1 MPKKP
6 YKMSIKARILGIL
19 IMMLLLSLAGHLGIF
34 YYSTSNVKSI
44 NQQAINE
51 IFNFENKANQE
62 LKDSVMNKFV
72 IMNIRTYTEYIDRKV
87 RQSRPGGIDLAGRAG
102 KGTGVKEDAEKAI
115 SRVIDLQH
123 LLEVEKFRPGYM
135 FIIDGRGRIIATEG
149 SPEGSIY
156 NRYFSHGMQLLDSR
170 DRTIA
175 AAVQSILDAHHE
187 FGVARMTVD
196 GNIYFL
202 PFSRIESI
210 NCTLVEIV
218 PESYLNS
225 QVTVI
230 SDKIGRYT
238 ATIRNNFISLYN
250 RINFI
255 TLAVF
260 FTIIVIAYWIG
271 LSLSK
276 TFTTPLLK
284 LKEATRHIG
293 RGNLVEKISL
303 KTGDEIEELADRFN
317 MMTDDLQAYIQR
329 LSESIAREK
338 TIEEEI
344 KLAAHIQ
351 TSSLPESS
359 PSFAPGAAVALS
371 AFIKPTKIVSGD
383 FYDYFFTDENR
394 LFFAIGDVS
403 GKSISAALFM
413 MTTKI
418 LMKRFAL
425 MNLSPEEV
433 LKNVNDTLALDNPTC
448 MYSTVFCGVL
458 DTGTGA
464 ITYCNGGHTSPLVF
478 DGASFR
484 YLEIDEN
491 MLVGLTPKAE
501 FRSET
506 ITLNRKD
513 MLFLYSDGVTESKN
527 AAGELYSEQRL
538 LDVLNRCDKDDTC
551 AAIGAIKE
559 DVLAFSKDA
568 EQYDDITML
577 CIKSGDS

>member
-1 MPKKP
+1 MPRKP

-19 IMMLLLSLAGHLGIF
+19 VMVLLLSLAGHLGIF

-51 IFNFENKANQE
+51 IFNYENNANQE

-72 IMNIRTYTEYIDRKV
+72 LMNIRTYTDYIDRKV

-102 KGTGVKEDAEKAI
+102 KGTDVKEDAEKAS
-115 SRVIDLQH
+115 SRVIDLKNV
-123 LLEVEKFRPGYM
+123 LEVEKFRPGYM
-135 FIIDGRGRIIATEG
+135 FIIDAGGKIIATEE
-149 SPEGSIY
+149 STEGSIY
-156 NRYFSHGMQLLDSR
+156 SRYFSNRMQLQSSQ
-170 DRTIA
+170 DRNVVR
-175 AAVQSILDAHHE
+175 AVQSILGAHDE
-187 FGVARMTVD
+187 SEVVRMTVD
-196 GNIYFL
+196 GNAYFL
-202 PFSRIESI
+202 PFSRIESM

-218 PESYLNS
+218 PESYLDD

-230 SDKIGRYT
+230 SEKIGKYT
-238 ATIRNNFISLYN
+238 ARIRSNFISLYN
-250 RINFI
+250 RINYI

-260 FTIIVIAYWIG
+260 VFIILIAYWIG

-293 RGNLVEKISL
+293 KGNLVEKISL

-317 MMTDDLQAYIQR
+317 TMTDDLQVYIQR

-338 TIEEEI
+338 TIEEEM

-351 TSSLPESS
+351 TSSLPDST

-383 FYDYFFTDENR
+383 FYDYFFTDESH

-425 MNLSPEEV
+425 MNLGPDEV

-458 DTGTGA
+458 DTLTGR
-464 ITYCNGGHTSPLVF
+464 IIYCNGGHTSPLVF

-484 YLEIDEN
+484 YMEIEEN

-513 MLFLYSDGVTESKN
+513 VLFLYSDGVTESKN

-538 LDVLNRCDKDDTC
+538 SEMLNRCSMSDACTVID
-551 AAIGAIKE
+551 AIKE
-559 DVLAFSKDA
+559 DVLTFSKDA

-577 CIKSGDS
+577 CIERR

>member
-1 MPKKP
+1 MPRKP
-6 YKMSIKARILGIL
+6 YKMSIKARIIGIL
-19 IMMLLLSLAGHLGIF
+19 IMVLLLSLAGHLGIF

-44 NQQAINE
+44 NQQAITE
-51 IFNFENKANQE
+51 IFNYENNANQE

-72 IMNIRTYTEYIDRKV
+72 LMNIRTYTEYIDRKV
-87 RQSRPGGIDLAGRAG
+87 RQERPGGAGIAG
-102 KGTGVKEDAEKAI
+102 KGTGAKEDTEKSI
-115 SRVIDLQH
+115 SRVIDLQRV
-123 LLEVEKFRPGYM
+123 LEVEKFRPGYM
-135 FIIDGRGRIIATEG
+135 FIIDAGGKIIATEG

-156 NRYFSHGMQLLDSR
+156 SRYFSHGMHLPGSQ
-170 DRTIA
+170 DRNVARTA
-175 AAVQSILDAHHE
+175 QSILGVNDE
-187 FGVARMTVD
+187 FGIASLTVD
-196 GNIYFL
+196 GSLYFL
-202 PFSRIESI
+202 PFSKIKSI

-218 PESYLNS
+218 PESYLNN

-230 SDKIGRYT
+230 SEKISKYT
-238 ATIRNNFISLYN
+238 VRIRSNFISLYN
-250 RINFI
+250 RINYI

-260 FTIIVIAYWIG
+260 LSIILIAYWIG

-284 LKEATRHIG
+284 LKEATSNIG
-293 RGNLVEKISL
+293 MGNLVEKISL

-317 MMTDDLQAYIQR
+317 TMTDDLQVHIQR

-338 TIEEEI
+338 TIEEEM

-351 TSSLPESS
+351 TSSLPDST

-383 FYDYFFTDENR
+383 FYDYFFIDESH

-403 GKSISAALFM
+403 GKSISASLFM

-425 MNLSPEEV
+425 MNLGPDDV

-458 DTGTGA
+458 DTLTGR
-464 ITYCNGGHTSPLVF
+464 IIYCNGGHTSPLVF

-484 YLEIDEN
+484 YMEIEEN
-491 MLVGLTPKAE
+491 MLVGLTQKAE
-501 FRSET
+501 FKAET
-506 ITLNRKD
+506 IRLKKKD

-538 LDVLNRCDKDDTC
+538 SEMLNRCSMNDACTVID
-551 AAIGAIKE
+551 AIKE
-559 DVLAFSKDA
+559 DVLTFSKDA

-577 CIKSGDS
+577 CIERR